1 MAFADNGEF
10 NQSFSEECWDI
21 YKGPLF
27 TRVKDRLTWFL
38 NIDYYFMIYVILF
51 NILVQISF
59 EMFNFFYFS
68 DSTFVQKERKR

>member
-10 NQSFSEECWDI
+10 NQSYSEECWDI

-38 NIDYYFMIYVILF
+38 NIDNYFMIYDILF
-51 NILVQISF
+51 IILVQILF
-59 EMFNFFYFS
+59 EMF
-68 DSTFVQKERKR
+68 DFVIFL